1 MPGISRDSDKAG
13 GDLVPSQGTVFANN
27 QLVIVN
33 GDTVAGHG
41 ISPHGQ
47 QTIIAANNNVFVANK
62 LVANAGDKAS
72 SCGEAATGSSDVIV
86 GD

>member
-13 GDLVPSQGTVFANN
+13 GDLVPSQTTVFANN
-27 QLVIVN
+27 QAVIIN
-33 GDTVAGHG
+33 GDVVAGHG
-41 ISPHGQ
+41 RSPHGQ

-72 SCGEAATGSSDVIV
+72 SCGEPATGSSDVIV

>member
-1 MPGISRDSDKAG
+1 MPGISRNNDAAG

-27 QLVIVN
+27 QLVIID

-41 ISPHGQ
+41 DPPHQ
-47 QTIIAANNNVFVANK
+47 TQTIIAANNQVYVANK
-62 LVANAGDKAS
+62 LVVNAGDKAS
-72 SCGEAATGSSDVIV
+72 SCGEAASGSSDVIV